1 MILWIDRVLQKL
13 IREYRKAVFRKKY
26 ICPIKNFRWWEM

>member
-1 MILWIDRVLQKL
+1 MILWIDRVLQKC

-26 ICPIKNFRWWEM
+26 IVRTNSSLWCGM